1 MYAVEWSQGIE
12 DAWGNVAE
20 FVPKLLAFGVILLVG
35 WFVAKALGKALDA
48 VLERVGFDD
57 AVERG
62 GVRKALAKS
71 DYDASDIVSKV
82 VYYALMLLVLQA
94 AFGVFGQNSISEMI
108 NSVIAYLPKVF
119 VAIVIV
125 VVASAVAA
133 AVKDI
138 VQNSLSGLS
147 YGRGLGVFAST
158 LILVIGVFAALDML
172 DIAPAIV
179 TGLFYAMLA
188 IVVGSTVIA
197 VGGAGVTEL
206 RPYLR
211 RALDRADSEA
221 SNLKAEAQRHRAQAA
236 EERERDIDLR
246 SRPEP
251 TPTRERP
258 LTAEDGAP
266 VGGYGPYDRPS
277 T

>member
-12 DAWGNVAE
+12 DAWANITE
-20 FVPKLLAFGVILLVG
+20 FVPKLVAFLLIVVIGL
-35 WFVAKALGKALDA
+35 FVAKAIGKAVDA

-62 GVRKALAKS
+62 GVRKALEKS
-71 DYDASDIVSKV
+71 KYDASDIVSKI

-94 AFGVFGQNSISEMI
+94 AFGVFGQNAISDMI

-138 VQNSLSGLS
+138 VQNSLGGLS
-147 YGRGLGVFAST
+147 YGKGLGALAST
-158 LILVIGVFAALDML
+158 LILVVGVFAALDVL

-206 RPYLR
+206 RPYVR
-211 RALDRADSEA
+211 RALERADSEA
-221 SNLKAEAQRHRAQAA
+221 SNMKAEAQRG
-236 EERERDIDLR
+236 RDVDLR
-246 SRPEP
+246 TKSQPP
-251 TPTRERP
+251 TTQRDRP

-266 VGGYGPYDRPS
+266 AGYGPYDRPA